1 MSNSNT
7 KEIAERL
14 KGLREMMEISVADMA
29 AAAGGDEKTYLA
41 YENGEERKSTRL
53 HSRRHSIPC
62 AKA

>member
-29 AAAGGDEKTYLA
+29 AAAGVDEKTYLA
-41 YENGEERKSTRL
+41 F
-53 HSRRHSIPC
+53 
-62 AKA
+62 